1 MSTRP
6 VSDREIHAFRRFLTL
21 LPRDKDPVLL
31 VLKGH
36 LLVEEQLR
44 LLVDERVSKPE
55 AVAKAQLECF
65 HVICLAEAF
74 CGDQAPSYL
83 WDVLRKLNKLR
94 NEIAH
99 KIELPGLQD
108 RIANI
113 TALVKQNSVFAE
125 GGIGSIESDPMQEFD
140 LALWVL
146 FCHVSALVER
156 PSAAVLELLPS
167 EPPPSNP
174 AVNRACEKSR
184 AG

>member
-1 MSTRP
+1 MTTRL
-6 VSDREIHAFRRFLTL
+6 VSNREIQAFRRFLTI

-44 LLVDERVSKPE
+44 LLIDERVSKPE

-65 HVICLAEAF
+65 HVICLAEAL
-74 CGDQAPSYL
+74 CGDQAPPYL

-94 NEIAH
+94 NDIAH

-113 TALVKQNSVFAE
+113 TALVEKNSVFAE
-125 GGIGSIESDPMQEFD
+125 AEGGISAIESDRMQEFD

-146 FCHVSALVER
+146 FCHVSTLVER
-156 PSAAVLELLPS
+156 PSAAVLELLPNDQS
-167 EPPPSNP
+167 AS
-174 AVNRACEKSR
+174 
-184 AG
+184 